1 MWHKQEPTARGELD
15 DEPAEE
21 AESTRGAWAICM
33 FAIPTAAIAGFA
45 AFYMN
50 ICDPSTESG
59 HNSLIGDVIC
69 AADPSSSHKVVER
82 RGRVRV
88 AGEIGQMA
96 NPAGPVPEGLM
107 KYARGS
113 LSKLLVLRE
122 PRAVADDASF
132 SNARGE
138 RHALADWKGKVV
150 LLNIWATWCSPCK
163 LEMPS
168 LDRLQARMGG
178 PDFTV
183 LAVSVNR
190 DGVGKPQTFF
200 QENKIASLE
209 VLNDETSQFTSKMK
223 AGGLPATLL
232 LDREGREI
240 ARVLGPA
247 EWDSEEA
254 LALIREAV
262 GR

>member
-15 DEPAEE
+15 DEFAEDVK
-21 AESTRGAWAICM
+21 STRGGWAICM

-45 AFYMN
+45 AFYMSV
-50 ICDPSTESG
+50 CDPAAESG
-59 HNSLIGDVIC
+59 HNGLIGDVIC
-69 AADPSSSHKVVER
+69 RADPSSHKSV
-82 RGRVRV
+82 GVRV
-88 AGEIGQMA
+88 AGETGQIA
-96 NPAGPVPEGLM
+96 NPAGPVPEGLA

-113 LSKLLVLRE
+113 LGKLLVARE

-132 SNARGE
+132 SNVKGE
-138 RHALADWKGKVV
+138 RHTLADWKGKVV
-150 LLNIWATWCSPCK
+150 LVNVWATWCGPCK

-168 LDRLQARMGG
+168 LDRLQGKMGG
-178 PDFTV
+178 PNFTV

-190 DGVGKPQTFF
+190 DGVGKPQAFF
-200 QENKIASLE
+200 QENKITNLE

-223 AGGLPATLL
+223 AGGLPATVL

-240 ARVLGPA
+240 ARILGPA
-247 EWDSEEA
+247 EWDLEEA
-254 LALIREAV
+254 LSMIREAV